1 MRPGG
6 VYLSGGAMQEIEDI
20 DRRKCFAV
28 RILADHWAGVEL
40 PPGLLVQAILIKN
53 EMLKEGTWASA

>member
-1 MRPGG
+1 
-6 VYLSGGAMQEIEDI
+6 MQEIEDI